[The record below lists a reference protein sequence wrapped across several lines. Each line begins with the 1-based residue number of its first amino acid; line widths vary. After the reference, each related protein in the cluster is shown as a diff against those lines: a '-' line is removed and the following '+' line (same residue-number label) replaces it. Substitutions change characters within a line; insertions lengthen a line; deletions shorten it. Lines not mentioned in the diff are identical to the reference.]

1 MRGAALPL
9 LALLLV
15 GCAPVQPVN
24 IVGPEYPPIYVSI
37 VTHNE
42 QPKSPSGPAYCTDA
56 KYFMR
61 NRDATVD
68 FARMLYT
75 EGVEYNFQ
83 SDWDFV
89 TAVLTFDEGTHSTGD
104 KNVLRYLY
112 ENLSFEVDPHAH
124 ETRYS
129 YADVAHLHEEAGV
142 PVSYLAGGFIA
153 LPAFDS
159 KLEYLW
165 EPVEGKQFECEWQ
178 ARAIWGGGTSG
189 HVNEEDLWISGIWK
203 PRDNEHFAEH
213 SEDAPLP
220 HIGGYMRGW
229 DGLRDLL
236 EHQRNGDLDPTL
248 LYTQTI
254 FARQG
259 DLVKPAFV
267 EDFRSELLSFTEET
281 MEGRIQWI
289 GLNEVLEVWEVEYD
303 CRPNLFAYD

>member
-1 MRGAALPL
+1 LAI

-15 GCAPVQPVN
+15 GCAPVQPTEN
-24 IVGPEYPPIYVSI
+24 ASPGYPPIYVSI

-42 QPKSPSGPAYCTDA
+42 QPKNASAPAYSTDA
-56 KYFMR
+56 KRFR
-61 NRDATVD
+61 SNRDATVE

-75 EGVEYNFQ
+75 EGVKYNFQ

-89 TAVLTFDEGTHSTGD
+89 AAVLKYDEGTHSTGD
-104 KNVLRYLY
+104 KNVLRYLV

-153 LPAFDS
+153 LPASES

-165 EPVEGKQFECEWQ
+165 ETVEGRQFDCQWQ
-178 ARAIWGGGTSG
+178 AKAIWGGGTAG
-189 HVNEEDLWISGIWK
+189 HVNEEELWVSGIWK
-203 PRDNEHFAEH
+203 PEDNEHFTTH
-213 SEDAPLP
+213 SEEAPLP

-236 EHQRNGDLDPTL
+236 GNQESGDLDPSL
-248 LYTQTI
+248 IYTQTV
-254 FARQG
+254 FAGQR
-259 DLVKPAFV
+259 DLLNPAFV
-267 EDFRSELLSFTEET
+267 AEFRSEVRSFAKATA
-281 MEGRIQWI
+281 EGRIRWV
-289 GLNEVLEVWEVEYD
+289 GLNEVLEIWDTDYN